1 MRLTRWPDPLPAGIE
16 VYRIDFDFDA
26 DAAMFAARQLL
37 TSSERARADRFTRT
51 ADRVRFT
58 QARAA
63 LRRLLAAR
71 VGCEP
76 AEVPLATGPHGK
88 PHLAWAGGSG
98 PPFNL
103 SHSGSHALIALGD
116 ERTVSEVGIDI
127 EACGSDVD
135 IEGIATLAFTACERD
150 EVRTAPDP
158 LQAFY
163 SRWTGKEA
171 VLKAIG
177 LGVAEQLQSIGLHPG
192 AHGRFTLASS
202 VPGWTHF
209 QAVALDAPTGY
220 AAALAWHAKEST

>member
-88 PHLAWAGGSG
+88 PHLAWAGGSAL
-98 PPFNL
+98 PFNL
-103 SHSGSHALIALGD
+103 SPSGSHALIALGD
-116 ERTVSEVGIDI
+116 EWTVREVGIDI

-135 IEGIATLAFTACERD
+135 IEGISALAFTVRERD
-150 EVRTAPDP
+150 EVRAAPDP

-163 SRWTGKEA
+163 GRWTAKEA

-177 LGVAEQLQSIGLHPG
+177 LGVAGHLQSIGLHP
-192 AHGRFTLASS
+192 AADGRFTLACS

-209 QAVALDAPTGY
+209 HAEALHAPAGY
-220 AAALAWHAKEST
+220 EAALAWRAKEST